1 MGWLPSASQE
11 QTRVRRDLAD
21 GGDVAGPELQL
32 VLLEEDGGLRVEVV
46 APDQLQLHVLH
57 RLAGDG
63 KLELSLNQRTG
74 NPAHLA
80 QDDVEELHVVVV
92 GGLDLAHQPQL
103 DLHLGLIGGPLAH
116 QDQRL
121 VVSRAANRDFG
132 FTPF

>member
-63 KLELSLNQRTG
+63 KLQLSLN
-74 NPAHLA
+74 
-80 QDDVEELHVVVV
+80 
-92 GGLDLAHQPQL
+92 
-103 DLHLGLIGGPLAH
+103 
-116 QDQRL
+116 
-121 VVSRAANRDFG
+121 
-132 FTPF
+132 